1 MPHKLVVINTEYW
14 LDTLKYSYS
23 AQLRP
28 TVQSLVKKGKLTD
41 FILRPTNM
49 TVAKCSLSQI
59 DPATFMRKDIAD
71 WDPPSI

>member
-28 TVQSLVKKGKLTD
+28 NVQSLVKKGKLTD
-41 FILRPTNM
+41 FILLVTLYPI
-49 TVAKCSLSQI
+49 LI
-59 DPATFMRKDIAD
+59 
-71 WDPPSI
+71 PPYP